1 MTKLNWEA
9 VLDQIDD
16 EFIREA
22 AENDGRR
29 VSAHPDGKET
39 LKMNTSRARRG
50 SRRFVTLAAA
60 VALLLALGVTAYAIS
75 SIHQRRQAE
84 LKESLSIE
92 ENQVESYVEYDTGA
106 EENAAGIALL
116 SAVADGEFQ
125 KVYVNISPVS
135 REDVSA
141 CAGTE
146 KFVYSIDGGNTFS
159 AAEPYVPEE
168 EWLKLGESNLVT
180 AYDPDAGGEI
190 QYVDPAEVSRLMLEH
205 AYDEETQ
212 TLTLQ
217 CNILRSSMD
226 CTKPVELRIWGI
238 TVTPLK
244 SGGTDVSL
252 DHDYGSVSFNPTG
265 LEVRELMLD
274 TPVVFENSE
283 TGECGTIEGLI
294 VYPTGLTWLVAHPDA
309 ENVYRSD
316 WTEEERAEYR
326 PLQVSWL
333 NSIEEALSG
342 AKLNFTDG
350 TDCAVQGILSMP
362 FEGGYVKANCAWQ
375 QTINISAIEGVEIMG
390 QTVGIR
396 QG

>member
-1 MTKLNWEA
+1 MIKLNWEA

-84 LKESLSIE
+84 LRDSLGIE
-92 ENQVESYVEYDTGA
+92 ENQVESYVEYDTGTG
-106 EENAAGIALL
+106 ENTAGITLL
-116 SAVADGEFQ
+116 SAVADGEIQ
-125 KVYVNISPVS
+125 QVYVNISPVS
-135 REDVSA
+135 PEEVTA
-141 CAGTE
+141 CAVTE
-146 KFVYSIDGGNTFS
+146 KFVWSIDGGNTFS
-159 AAEPYVPEE
+159 FAEPYVPKEQFTIS
-168 EWLKLGESNLVT
+168 ESDMT
-180 AYDPDAGGEI
+180 TFYDPDTGVENWH
-190 QYVDPAEVSRLMLEH
+190 VNPDVVAERMLTY

-212 TLTLQ
+212 TLTLR
-217 CNILRSSMD
+217 CSILRSSMD

-238 TVTPLK
+238 TMRPK
-244 SGGTDVSL
+244 DEGGTDVSL
-252 DHDYGSVSFNPTG
+252 DHDYGSVSFYPTG

-283 TGECGTIEGLI
+283 TGQCGTIEGLI
-294 VYPTGLTWLVAHPDA
+294 VYPTELTWLVTHPDA
-309 ENVYRSD
+309 ENVYRGD
-316 WTEEERAEYR
+316 WTEEEKEEYL
-326 PLQVSWL
+326 PLLRSWAGSL
-333 NSIEEALSG
+333 DQTLYG

-350 TDCAVQGILSMP
+350 TSFDIPVIVRMP
-362 FEGGYVKANCAWQ
+362 YEDGWAKGVTYWTAA
-375 QTINISAIEGVEIMG
+375 ININAIESVEIMG

>member
-1 MTKLNWEA
+1 MTKLNWET

-16 EFIREA
+16 AYVLEA
-22 AENDGRR
+22 AETGERRASAKRKRVGR
-29 VSAHPDGKET
+29 PT
-39 LKMNTSRARRG
+39 RRLAA
-50 SRRFVTLAAA
+50 LAAA
-60 VALLLALGVTAYAIS
+60 AALLLALGVTAYAIS

-84 LKESLSIE
+84 LRDSLGIE
-92 ENQVESYVEYDTGA
+92 ENQVESYVEYDTGTG
-106 EENAAGIALL
+106 ENTAGITLL
-116 SAVADGEFQ
+116 SAVADGEIQ
-125 KVYVNISPVS
+125 QVYVNISPVS
-135 REDVSA
+135 PEEVTA
-141 CAGTE
+141 CAVTE
-146 KFVYSIDGGNTFS
+146 KFVWSIDGGNTFS
-159 AAEPYVPEE
+159 FAEPYVPKEQFTIS
-168 EWLKLGESNLVT
+168 ESDMT
-180 AYDPDAGGEI
+180 TFYDPDTGVENWH
-190 QYVDPAEVSRLMLEH
+190 VNPDVVAERMLTY

-212 TLTLQ
+212 TLTLR
-217 CNILRSSMD
+217 CSILRSLMD
-226 CTKPVELRIWGI
+226 VTKSAELRIWGI
-238 TVTPLK
+238 TMRPK
-244 SGGTDVSL
+244 DEGGTDVSL
-252 DHDYGSVSFNPTG
+252 DRDYGSVSFNPTG

-350 TDCAVQGILSMP
+350 TSFAIPVIVHMP
-362 FEGGYVKANCAWQ
+362 FEDGWAKGVTYWKK
-375 QTINISAIEGVEIMG
+375 TININAIESVEIMG

>member
-16 EFIREA
+16 AYVLEA
-22 AENDGRR
+22 AETGERRASAKRKRLGR
-29 VSAHPDGKET
+29 PT
-39 LKMNTSRARRG
+39 RR
-50 SRRFVTLAAA
+50 LAALA
-60 VALLLALGVTAYAIS
+60 AVVALLLALGVTAYAIS

-84 LKESLSIE
+84 LRDSLGIE
-92 ENQVESYVEYDTGA
+92 ENQVESYVEYDTGTG
-106 EENAAGIALL
+106 ENTAGITLL
-116 SAVADGEFQ
+116 SAVADGEIQ
-125 KVYVNISPVS
+125 QVYVNISPVS
-135 REDVSA
+135 PEEVTA
-141 CAGTE
+141 CAVTE
-146 KFVYSIDGGNTFS
+146 KFVWSIDGGNTFS
-159 AAEPYVPEE
+159 FAEPYVPKEQFTIS
-168 EWLKLGESNLVT
+168 ESDMT
-180 AYDPDAGGEI
+180 TFYDPDTGVENWH
-190 QYVDPAEVSRLMLEH
+190 VNPDVVAERMLTY

-212 TLTLQ
+212 THTLR
-217 CNILRSSMD
+217 CSILRSSMD

-238 TVTPLK
+238 TMRPK
-244 SGGTDVSL
+244 DEGGTDVSL
-252 DHDYGSVSFNPTG
+252 DRDYGSVSFNPTG

-294 VYPTGLTWLVAHPDA
+294 VYPTGLTWLIAHPDA

-350 TDCAVQGILSMP
+350 TSFAIPFIVRMP
-362 FEGGYVKANCAWQ
+362 FEDGWAKGVTYWKK
-375 QTINISAIEGVEIMG
+375 TININAIESVEIMG

>member
-84 LKESLSIE
+84 LRDSLGIE
-92 ENQVESYVEYDTGA
+92 ENQVESYVEYDTGTG
-106 EENAAGIALL
+106 ENTAGITLL
-116 SAVADGEFQ
+116 SAVADGEIQ
-125 KVYVNISPVS
+125 QVYVNISPVS
-135 REDVSA
+135 PEEVTA
-141 CAGTE
+141 CAVTE
-146 KFVYSIDGGNTFS
+146 KFVWSIDGGNTFS
-159 AAEPYVPEE
+159 FAEPYVPKEQFTIS
-168 EWLKLGESNLVT
+168 ESDMT
-180 AYDPDAGGEI
+180 TFYDPDTGVENWH
-190 QYVDPAEVSRLMLEH
+190 VNPDVVAERMLTY

-212 TLTLQ
+212 TLTLR
-217 CNILRSSMD
+217 CSILRSLMD
-226 CTKPVELRIWGI
+226 VTKSAELRIWGI
-238 TVTPLK
+238 TMRPK
-244 SGGTDVSL
+244 DEGGTDVSL
-252 DHDYGSVSFNPTG
+252 DRDYGSVSFNPTG

-350 TDCAVQGILSMP
+350 TSFAIPVIVRMP
-362 FEGGYVKANCAWQ
+362 FEDGWAKGVTYWKK
-375 QTINISAIEGVEIMG
+375 TININAIESVEIMG

>member
-16 EFIREA
+16 AYVLEA
-22 AENDGRR
+22 AETGERRASAKRKRIGRPTR
-29 VSAHPDGKET
+29 H
-39 LKMNTSRARRG
+39 
-50 SRRFVTLAAA
+50 LAALVA
-60 VALLLALGVTAYAIS
+60 VVALLLALGVTAYAIS

-84 LKESLSIE
+84 LRDSLGIE
-92 ENQVESYVEYDTGA
+92 ENQVESYVEYDTGTG
-106 EENAAGIALL
+106 ENTAGITLL
-116 SAVADGEFQ
+116 SAVADGEIQ
-125 KVYVNISPVS
+125 QVYVNISPVS
-135 REDVSA
+135 PEEVTA
-141 CAGTE
+141 CAVTE
-146 KFVYSIDGGNTFS
+146 KFVWSIDGGNTFS
-159 AAEPYVPEE
+159 FAEPYVPKEQFTIS
-168 EWLKLGESNLVT
+168 ESDMT
-180 AYDPDAGGEI
+180 TFYDPDTGVENWH
-190 QYVDPAEVSRLMLEH
+190 VNPDVVAERMLTY

-212 TLTLQ
+212 TLTLR
-217 CNILRSSMD
+217 CSILRSLMD
-226 CTKPVELRIWGI
+226 VTKSAELRIWGI
-238 TVTPLK
+238 TMRPK
-244 SGGTDVSL
+244 DEGGTDVSL
-252 DHDYGSVSFNPTG
+252 DRDYGSVSFNPTG

-294 VYPTGLTWLVAHPDA
+294 VYPAGLTWLIAHPDA
-309 ENVYRSD
+309 ENVHRSD

-350 TDCAVQGILSMP
+350 TSFAIPVIVRMP
-362 FEGGYVKANCAWQ
+362 FEDGWAKGVTYWKK
-375 QTINISAIEGVEIMG
+375 TININAIESVEIMG

>member
-84 LKESLSIE
+84 LRDSLGIE
-92 ENQVESYVEYDTGA
+92 ENQVESYVEYDTGTG
-106 EENAAGIALL
+106 ENTAGITLL
-116 SAVADGEFQ
+116 SAVADGEIQ
-125 KVYVNISPVS
+125 QVYVNISPVS
-135 REDVSA
+135 PEEVTA
-141 CAGTE
+141 CAVTE
-146 KFVYSIDGGNTFS
+146 KFVWSIDGGNTFS
-159 AAEPYVPEE
+159 FAEPYVPKEQFTIS
-168 EWLKLGESNLVT
+168 ESDMT
-180 AYDPDAGGEI
+180 TFYDPDTGVENWH
-190 QYVDPAEVSRLMLEH
+190 VNPDVVAERMLTY

-212 TLTLQ
+212 TLTLR
-217 CNILRSSMD
+217 CSILRSSMD

-238 TVTPLK
+238 TMRPK
-244 SGGTDVSL
+244 DEGGTDVSL
-252 DHDYGSVSFNPTG
+252 DRDYGSVSFNPTG

-294 VYPTGLTWLVAHPDA
+294 VYPTGLTWLIAHPDA
-309 ENVYRSD
+309 ENVHRSD

-350 TDCAVQGILSMP
+350 TSFAIPVIVRMP
-362 FEGGYVKANCAWQ
+362 FEDGWAKGVTYWKK
-375 QTINISAIEGVEIMG
+375 TININAIESVEIMG

>member
-84 LKESLSIE
+84 LRDSLGIE
-92 ENQVESYVEYDTGA
+92 ENQVESYVEYDTGTG
-106 EENAAGIALL
+106 ENTAGITLL
-116 SAVADGEFQ
+116 SAVADGEIQ
-125 KVYVNISPVS
+125 QVYVNISPVS
-135 REDVSA
+135 PEEVTA
-141 CAGTE
+141 CAVTE
-146 KFVYSIDGGNTFS
+146 KFVWSIDGGNTFS
-159 AAEPYVPEE
+159 FAEPYVPKEQFTIS
-168 EWLKLGESNLVT
+168 ESDMT
-180 AYDPDAGGEI
+180 TFYDPDTGVENWH
-190 QYVDPAEVSRLMLEH
+190 VNPDVVAERMLTY

-212 TLTLQ
+212 TLTLR
-217 CNILRSSMD
+217 CSILRSLMD
-226 CTKPVELRIWGI
+226 VTKSAELRIWGI
-238 TVTPLK
+238 TMRPK
-244 SGGTDVSL
+244 DEGGTDVSL
-252 DHDYGSVSFNPTG
+252 DRDYGSVSFNPTG

-294 VYPTGLTWLVAHPDA
+294 VYPTGLTWLVAHPEA
-309 ENVYRSD
+309 ENVYRGD
-316 WTEEERAEYR
+316 WTEEEKAEYQ
-326 PLQVSWL
+326 PLLLSWL

-350 TDCAVQGILSMP
+350 TSFAIPVIVHMP
-362 FEGGYVKANCAWQ
+362 FEDGWAKGVTYWKK
-375 QTINISAIEGVEIMG
+375 TININAIESVEIMG

>member
-39 LKMNTSRARRG
+39 LKMHTSRARRG

-84 LKESLSIE
+84 LRDSLGIE
-92 ENQVESYVEYDTGA
+92 ENQVESYVEYDTGTG
-106 EENAAGIALL
+106 ENTAGITLL
-116 SAVADGEFQ
+116 SAVADGEIQ
-125 KVYVNISPVS
+125 QVYVNISPVS
-135 REDVSA
+135 PEEVTA
-141 CAGTE
+141 CAVTE
-146 KFVYSIDGGNTFS
+146 KFVWSIDGGNTFS
-159 AAEPYVPEE
+159 FAEPYVPKEQFTIS
-168 EWLKLGESNLVT
+168 ESDMT
-180 AYDPDAGGEI
+180 TFYDPDTGVENWH
-190 QYVDPAEVSRLMLEH
+190 VNPDVVAERMLTY

-212 TLTLQ
+212 TLTLR
-217 CNILRSSMD
+217 CSILRSLMD
-226 CTKPVELRIWGI
+226 VTKSAELRIWGI
-238 TVTPLK
+238 TMRPK
-244 SGGTDVSL
+244 DEGGTDVSL
-252 DHDYGSVSFNPTG
+252 DRDYGSVSFNPTG

-350 TDCAVQGILSMP
+350 TSFAIPVIVRMP
-362 FEGGYVKANCAWQ
+362 FEDGWAKGVTYWKK
-375 QTINISAIEGVEIMG
+375 TININAIESVEIMG

>member
-84 LKESLSIE
+84 LRDSLGIE
-92 ENQVESYVEYDTGA
+92 ENQVESYVEYDTGTG
-106 EENAAGIALL
+106 ENTAGITLL
-116 SAVADGEFQ
+116 SAVADGEIQ
-125 KVYVNISPVS
+125 QVYVNISPVS
-135 REDVSA
+135 PEEVTA
-141 CAGTE
+141 CAVTE
-146 KFVYSIDGGNTFS
+146 KFVWSIDGGNTFS
-159 AAEPYVPEE
+159 FAEPYVPKEQFTIS
-168 EWLKLGESNLVT
+168 ESDMT
-180 AYDPDAGGEI
+180 TFYDPDTGVENWH
-190 QYVDPAEVSRLMLEH
+190 VNPDVVAERMLTY

-212 TLTLQ
+212 TLTLR
-217 CNILRSSMD
+217 CSILRSLMD
-226 CTKPVELRIWGI
+226 VTKSAELRIWGI
-238 TVTPLK
+238 TMRPK
-244 SGGTDVSL
+244 DEGGTDVSL
-252 DHDYGSVSFNPTG
+252 DRDYGSVSFNPTG

-283 TGECGTIEGLI
+283 TGQCGTIEGLI
-294 VYPTGLTWLVAHPDA
+294 VYPTGLTWLVAHPEA
-309 ENVYRSD
+309 ENVYRGD
-316 WTEEERAEYR
+316 WTEEEKAEYQ
-326 PLQVSWL
+326 PLLLSWL

-350 TDCAVQGILSMP
+350 TSFAIPVIVHMP
-362 FEGGYVKANCAWQ
+362 FEDGWAKGVTYWKK
-375 QTINISAIEGVEIMG
+375 TININAIESVEIMG

>member
-92 ENQVESYVEYDTGA
+92 ENQVESYVEYDTGTG
-106 EENAAGIALL
+106 ENTAGITLL
-116 SAVADGEFQ
+116 SAVADGEIQ
-125 KVYVNISPVS
+125 QVYVNISPVS
-135 REDVSA
+135 PEEVTA
-141 CAGTE
+141 CAVTE
-146 KFVYSIDGGNTFS
+146 KFVWSIDGGNTFS
-159 AAEPYVPEE
+159 FAEPYVPKEQFTIS
-168 EWLKLGESNLVT
+168 ESDMT
-180 AYDPDAGGEI
+180 TFYDPDTGVENWH
-190 QYVDPAEVSRLMLEH
+190 VNPDVVAERMLTY

-212 TLTLQ
+212 TLTLR
-217 CNILRSSMD
+217 CSILRSLMD
-226 CTKPVELRIWGI
+226 VTKSAELRIWGI
-238 TVTPLK
+238 TMRPK
-244 SGGTDVSL
+244 DEGGTDVSL
-252 DHDYGSVSFNPTG
+252 DRDYGSVSFNPTG

-294 VYPTGLTWLVAHPDA
+294 VYPAGVTWLIAHPDA
-309 ENVYRSD
+309 ENVHRSD
-316 WTEEERAEYR
+316 WTEEEKAEYQ
-326 PLQVSWL
+326 PLLLSWL

-350 TDCAVQGILSMP
+350 TSFAIPVIVHMP
-362 FEGGYVKANCAWQ
+362 FEDGWAKGVTYWKK
-375 QTINISAIEGVEIMG
+375 TININAI
-390 QTVGIR
+390 
-396 QG
+396 

>member
-92 ENQVESYVEYDTGA
+92 ENQVESYVEYDTGTG
-106 EENAAGIALL
+106 ENTAGITLL
-116 SAVADGEFQ
+116 SAVADGEIQ
-125 KVYVNISPVS
+125 QVYVNISPVS
-135 REDVSA
+135 PEEVTA
-141 CAGTE
+141 CAVTE
-146 KFVYSIDGGNTFS
+146 KFVWSIDGGNTFS
-159 AAEPYVPEE
+159 FAEPYVPKEQFTIS
-168 EWLKLGESNLVT
+168 ESDMT
-180 AYDPDAGGEI
+180 TFYDPDTGVENWH
-190 QYVDPAEVSRLMLEH
+190 VNPDVVAERMLTY

-212 TLTLQ
+212 TLTLR
-217 CNILRSSMD
+217 CSILRSLMD
-226 CTKPVELRIWGI
+226 VTKSAELRIWGI
-238 TVTPLK
+238 TMRPK
-244 SGGTDVSL
+244 DEGGTDVSL
-252 DHDYGSVSFNPTG
+252 DRDYGSVSFNPTG

-294 VYPTGLTWLVAHPDA
+294 VYPTGLTWLIAHPDA
-309 ENVYRSD
+309 ENVHRSD

-350 TDCAVQGILSMP
+350 TSFAIPVIVRMP
-362 FEGGYVKANCAWQ
+362 FEDGWAKGVTYWKK
-375 QTINISAIEGVEIMG
+375 TININAIESVEIMG

>member
-84 LKESLSIE
+84 LRDSLGIE
-92 ENQVESYVEYDTGA
+92 ENQVESYVEYDTGTG
-106 EENAAGIALL
+106 ENTAGITLL
-116 SAVADGEFQ
+116 SAVADGEIQ
-125 KVYVNISPVS
+125 QVYVNISPVS
-135 REDVSA
+135 PEEVTA
-141 CAGTE
+141 CAVTE
-146 KFVYSIDGGNTFS
+146 KFVWSIDGGNTFS
-159 AAEPYVPEE
+159 FAEPYVPKEQFTIS
-168 EWLKLGESNLVT
+168 ESDMT
-180 AYDPDAGGEI
+180 TFYDPDTGVENWH
-190 QYVDPAEVSRLMLEH
+190 VNPDVVAERMLTY

-212 TLTLQ
+212 TLTLR
-217 CNILRSSMD
+217 CSILRSLMD
-226 CTKPVELRIWGI
+226 VTKSAELRIWGI
-238 TVTPLK
+238 TMRPK
-244 SGGTDVSL
+244 DEGGTDVSL
-252 DHDYGSVSFNPTG
+252 DHDYGSVSFYPTG

-294 VYPTGLTWLVAHPDA
+294 VYPTGLTWLVAHPEA
-309 ENVYRSD
+309 ENVYRGD
-316 WTEEERAEYR
+316 WTEEEKAEYR
-326 PLQVSWL
+326 PQQVSWL
-333 NSIEEALSG
+333 NSIDEALSG

-350 TDCAVQGILSMP
+350 TSFAIPVIVRMP
-362 FEGGYVKANCAWQ
+362 FEDGWAKGVTYWKK
-375 QTINISAIEGVEIMG
+375 TININAIESVEIMG

>member
-84 LKESLSIE
+84 LRDSLGIE
-92 ENQVESYVEYDTGA
+92 ENQVESYVEYDTGTG
-106 EENAAGIALL
+106 ENTAGITLL
-116 SAVADGEFQ
+116 SAVADGEIQ
-125 KVYVNISPVS
+125 QVYVNISPVS
-135 REDVSA
+135 PEEVTA
-141 CAGTE
+141 CAVTE
-146 KFVYSIDGGNTFS
+146 KFVWSIDGGNTFS
-159 AAEPYVPEE
+159 FAEPYVPKEQFTIS
-168 EWLKLGESNLVT
+168 ESDMT
-180 AYDPDAGGEI
+180 TFYDPDTGVENWH
-190 QYVDPAEVSRLMLEH
+190 VNPDVVAERMLTY

-212 TLTLQ
+212 TLTLR
-217 CNILRSSMD
+217 CSILRSLMD
-226 CTKPVELRIWGI
+226 VTKSAELRIWGI
-238 TVTPLK
+238 TMRPK
-244 SGGTDVSL
+244 DEGGTDVSL
-252 DHDYGSVSFNPTG
+252 DRDYGSVSFYPTG

-283 TGECGTIEGLI
+283 TGECGSIEGLT
-294 VYPTGLTWLVAHPDA
+294 VYPTGLTWLITHPDA

-316 WTEEERAEYR
+316 WTEEEKAEYQ
-326 PLQVSWL
+326 PLLLSWL

-350 TDCAVQGILSMP
+350 TSFAIPVIVHMP
-362 FEGGYVKANCAWQ
+362 FEDGWAKGVTYWKK
-375 QTINISAIEGVEIMG
+375 TININAIESVEIMG

>member
-84 LKESLSIE
+84 LRDSLGIE
-92 ENQVESYVEYDTGA
+92 ENQVESYVEYDTGTG
-106 EENAAGIALL
+106 ENTAGITLL
-116 SAVADGEFQ
+116 SAVADGEIQ
-125 KVYVNISPVS
+125 QVYVNISPVS
-135 REDVSA
+135 PEEVTA
-141 CAGTE
+141 CAVTE
-146 KFVYSIDGGNTFS
+146 KFVWSIDGGNTFS
-159 AAEPYVPEE
+159 FAEPYVPKEQFTIS
-168 EWLKLGESNLVT
+168 ESDMT
-180 AYDPDAGGEI
+180 TFYDPDTGVENWH
-190 QYVDPAEVSRLMLEH
+190 VNPDVVAERMLTY

-212 TLTLQ
+212 TLTLR
-217 CNILRSSMD
+217 CSILRSLMD
-226 CTKPVELRIWGI
+226 VTKSAELRIWGI
-238 TVTPLK
+238 TMRPK
-244 SGGTDVSL
+244 DEGGTDVSL
-252 DHDYGSVSFNPTG
+252 DRDYGSVSFNPTG
-265 LEVRELMLD
+265 REVRELMLD

-350 TDCAVQGILSMP
+350 TSFAIPVIVRMP
-362 FEGGYVKANCAWQ
+362 FEDGWAKGVTYWKK
-375 QTINISAIEGVEIMG
+375 TININAIESVEIMG

>member
-84 LKESLSIE
+84 LRDSLGIE
-92 ENQVESYVEYDTGA
+92 ENQVESYVEYDTGTG
-106 EENAAGIALL
+106 ENTAGITLL
-116 SAVADGEFQ
+116 SAVADGEIQ
-125 KVYVNISPVS
+125 QVYVNISPVS
-135 REDVSA
+135 PEEVTA
-141 CAGTE
+141 CAVTE
-146 KFVYSIDGGNTFS
+146 KFVWSIDGGNTFS
-159 AAEPYVPEE
+159 FAEPYVPKEQFTIS
-168 EWLKLGESNLVT
+168 ESDMT
-180 AYDPDAGGEI
+180 TFYDPDTGVENWH
-190 QYVDPAEVSRLMLEH
+190 VNPDVVAERMLTY

-212 TLTLQ
+212 TLTLR
-217 CNILRSSMD
+217 CSILRSLMD
-226 CTKPVELRIWGI
+226 VTKSAELRIWGI
-238 TVTPLK
+238 TMRPK
-244 SGGTDVSL
+244 DEGGTDVSL
-252 DHDYGSVSFNPTG
+252 DHDYGSVSFYPTG

-294 VYPTGLTWLVAHPDA
+294 VYPTGLTWLIAHPDA

-350 TDCAVQGILSMP
+350 TSFAIPVIVHMP
-362 FEGGYVKANCAWQ
+362 FEDGWAKGVTYWKK
-375 QTINISAIEGVEIMG
+375 TININAIESVEIMG

>member
-84 LKESLSIE
+84 LRDSLGIE
-92 ENQVESYVEYDTGA
+92 ENQVESYVEYDTGTG
-106 EENAAGIALL
+106 ENTAGITLL
-116 SAVADGEFQ
+116 SAVADGEIQ
-125 KVYVNISPVS
+125 QVYVNISPVS
-135 REDVSA
+135 PEEVTA
-141 CAGTE
+141 CAVTE
-146 KFVYSIDGGNTFS
+146 KFVWSIDGGNTFS
-159 AAEPYVPEE
+159 FAEPYVPKEQFTIS
-168 EWLKLGESNLVT
+168 ESDMT
-180 AYDPDAGGEI
+180 TFYDPDTGVENWH
-190 QYVDPAEVSRLMLEH
+190 VNPDVVAERMLTY

-212 TLTLQ
+212 TLTLR
-217 CNILRSSMD
+217 CSILRSLMD
-226 CTKPVELRIWGI
+226 VTKSAELRIWGI
-238 TVTPLK
+238 TMRPK
-244 SGGTDVSL
+244 DEGGTDVSL
-252 DHDYGSVSFNPTG
+252 DRDYGSVSFYPTG

-283 TGECGTIEGLI
+283 TGECGSIEGLT
-294 VYPTGLTWLVAHPDA
+294 VYPTGLTWLITHPDA

-316 WTEEERAEYR
+316 WTEEEKAEYQ
-326 PLQVSWL
+326 PLQLSWL

-396 QG
+396 QK

>member
-84 LKESLSIE
+84 LRDSLGIE
-92 ENQVESYVEYDTGA
+92 ENQVESYVEYDTGTG
-106 EENAAGIALL
+106 ENTAGITLL
-116 SAVADGEFQ
+116 SAVADGEIQ
-125 KVYVNISPVS
+125 QVYVNISPVS
-135 REDVSA
+135 PEEVTA
-141 CAGTE
+141 CAVTE
-146 KFVYSIDGGNTFS
+146 KFVWSIDGGNTFS
-159 AAEPYVPEE
+159 FAEPYVPKEQFTIS
-168 EWLKLGESNLVT
+168 ESDMT
-180 AYDPDAGGEI
+180 TFYDPDTGVENWH
-190 QYVDPAEVSRLMLEH
+190 VNPDVVAERMLTY

-212 TLTLQ
+212 TLTLR
-217 CNILRSSMD
+217 CSILRSSMD

-238 TVTPLK
+238 TMRPK
-244 SGGTDVSL
+244 DEGGTDVSL
-252 DHDYGSVSFNPTG
+252 DRDYGSVSFYPTG

-294 VYPTGLTWLVAHPDA
+294 VYPTGLTWLIAHPDA
-309 ENVYRSD
+309 ENVHRSE

-350 TDCAVQGILSMP
+350 TSFAIPVIVRMP
-362 FEGGYVKANCAWQ
+362 FEDGWAKGVTYWKK
-375 QTINISAIEGVEIMG
+375 TININAIESVEIMG

>member
-16 EFIREA
+16 AYVLEA
-22 AENDGRR
+22 AETGERRASAKRKGIGR
-29 VSAHPDGKET
+29 PT
-39 LKMNTSRARRG
+39 RR
-50 SRRFVTLAAA
+50 LAALA
-60 VALLLALGVTAYAIS
+60 AVVALLLALGVTAYAIS

-92 ENQVESYVEYDTGA
+92 DNQVESYVEYDMGA
-106 EENAAGIALL
+106 EENTPGITLL

-125 KVYVNISPVS
+125 RVYVNVSPVS
-135 REDVSA
+135 REDVNA
-141 CAGTE
+141 CAGTA
-146 KFVYSIDGGNTFS
+146 KFAFSVDGGNTFS
-159 AAEPYVPEE
+159 YAAPYMPQEE
-168 EWLKLGESNLVT
+168 RLKLNESDLVT
-180 AYDPDAGGEI
+180 AYDPDTGGEI
-190 QYVDPAEVSRLMLEH
+190 RYVDPAAVSELMLEH
-205 AYDEETQ
+205 AYDQETQ

-217 CNILRSSMD
+217 CNILRDEID
-226 CTKPVELRIWGI
+226 CTKPVELEVWGI
-238 TVTPLK
+238 TMRPGDDGSVE
-244 SGGTDVSL
+244 VSL
-252 DHDYGSVSFNPTG
+252 DRNYGSVSFDPTG

-283 TGECGTIEGLI
+283 TGQRGTIEGLI
-294 VYPTGLTWLVAHPDA
+294 VYPTGLTWLIAHPDA
-309 ENVYRSD
+309 ENVHRSD

-350 TDCAVQGILSMP
+350 TSFAIPVIVRMP
-362 FEGGYVKANCAWQ
+362 FEDGWAKGVTYWTAA
-375 QTINISAIEGVEIMG
+375 ININAIESVEIMG

>member
-84 LKESLSIE
+84 LRDSLGIE
-92 ENQVESYVEYDTGA
+92 ENQVESYVEYDTGTG
-106 EENAAGIALL
+106 ENTAGITLL
-116 SAVADGEFQ
+116 SAVADGEIQ
-125 KVYVNISPVS
+125 QVYVNISPVS
-135 REDVSA
+135 PEEVTA
-141 CAGTE
+141 CAVTE
-146 KFVYSIDGGNTFS
+146 KFVWSIDGGNTFS
-159 AAEPYVPEE
+159 FAEPYVPKEQFTIS
-168 EWLKLGESNLVT
+168 ESDMT
-180 AYDPDAGGEI
+180 TFYDPDTGVENWH
-190 QYVDPAEVSRLMLEH
+190 VNPDVVAERMLTY

-212 TLTLQ
+212 TLTLR
-217 CNILRSSMD
+217 CSILRSLMD
-226 CTKPVELRIWGI
+226 VTKSAELRIWGI
-238 TVTPLK
+238 TMRPK
-244 SGGTDVSL
+244 DEGGTDVSL
-252 DHDYGSVSFNPTG
+252 DRDYGSVSFNPTG

-350 TDCAVQGILSMP
+350 TSFAIPASVRMP
-362 FEGGYVKANCAWQ
+362 FEDGWAKGVTYWKK
-375 QTINISAIEGVEIMG
+375 TININAIESVEIMG

>member
-92 ENQVESYVEYDTGA
+92 ENQVESYVEYDTGTG
-106 EENAAGIALL
+106 ENTAGITLL
-116 SAVADGEFQ
+116 SAVADGEIQ
-125 KVYVNISPVS
+125 QVYVNISPVS
-135 REDVSA
+135 PEEVTA
-141 CAGTE
+141 CAVTE
-146 KFVYSIDGGNTFS
+146 KFVWSIDGGNTFS
-159 AAEPYVPEE
+159 FAEPYVPKEQFTIS
-168 EWLKLGESNLVT
+168 ESDMT
-180 AYDPDAGGEI
+180 TFYDPDTGVENWH
-190 QYVDPAEVSRLMLEH
+190 VNPDVVAERMLTY

-212 TLTLQ
+212 TLTLR
-217 CNILRSSMD
+217 CSILRSLMD
-226 CTKPVELRIWGI
+226 VTKSAELRIWGI
-238 TVTPLK
+238 TMRPK
-244 SGGTDVSL
+244 DEGGTDVSL
-252 DHDYGSVSFNPTG
+252 DRDYGSVSFNPTG

-294 VYPTGLTWLVAHPDA
+294 VYPAGLTWLVAHPEA
-309 ENVYRSD
+309 ENVYRGD

-350 TDCAVQGILSMP
+350 TSFAIPVIVRMP
-362 FEGGYVKANCAWQ
+362 FEDGWAKGVTYWKK
-375 QTINISAIEGVEIMG
+375 TININAIESVEIMG

>member
-84 LKESLSIE
+84 LRDSLGIE
-92 ENQVESYVEYDTGA
+92 ENQVESYVEYDTGTG
-106 EENAAGIALL
+106 ENTAGITLL
-116 SAVADGEFQ
+116 SAVADGEIQ
-125 KVYVNISPVS
+125 QVYVNISPVS
-135 REDVSA
+135 PEEVTA
-141 CAGTE
+141 CAVTE
-146 KFVYSIDGGNTFS
+146 KFVWSIDGGNTFS
-159 AAEPYVPEE
+159 FAEPYVPKEQFTIS
-168 EWLKLGESNLVT
+168 ESDMT
-180 AYDPDAGGEI
+180 TFYDPDTGVENWH
-190 QYVDPAEVSRLMLEH
+190 VNPDVVAERMLTY

-212 TLTLQ
+212 TLTLR
-217 CNILRSSMD
+217 CSILRSLMD
-226 CTKPVELRIWGI
+226 VTKSAELRIWGI
-238 TVTPLK
+238 TMRPK
-244 SGGTDVSL
+244 DEGGTDVSL
-252 DHDYGSVSFNPTG
+252 DHDYGSVSFYPTG

-283 TGECGTIEGLI
+283 TGECGSIEGLT
-294 VYPTGLTWLVAHPDA
+294 VYPTGLTWLITHPDA

-316 WTEEERAEYR
+316 WTEEEKAEYQ
-326 PLQVSWL
+326 PLQLSWL

-350 TDCAVQGILSMP
+350 TSFAIPVIVHMP
-362 FEGGYVKANCAWQ
+362 FEDGWAKGVTYWKK
-375 QTINISAIEGVEIMG
+375 TININAIESVEIMG

>member
-141 CAGTE
+141 CAGTA
-146 KFVYSIDGGNTFS
+146 KFACSVDGGNTFGF
-159 AAEPYVPEE
+159 ADPYVPEE
-168 EWLKLGESNLVT
+168 EWLKLSESDYVT
-180 AYDPDAGGEI
+180 ENNPDTGGEI
-190 QYVDPAEVSRLMLEH
+190 QYVNPAAVSRLWLEH

-212 TLTLQ
+212 TLTLECQ
-217 CNILRSSMD
+217 ILRSEMD

-238 TVTPLK
+238 TMRPK
-244 SGGTDVSL
+244 DEGGTDVSL
-252 DHDYGSVSFNPTG
+252 DRDYGSVSFNPTG

-283 TGECGTIEGLI
+283 TGECGSIEGLT
-294 VYPTGLTWLVAHPDA
+294 VYPTGLTWLITHPDA
-309 ENVYRSD
+309 ENVHRSD

-350 TDCAVQGILSMP
+350 TSFAIPVIVRMP
-362 FEGGYVKANCAWQ
+362 FEDGWAKGVTYWKK
-375 QTINISAIEGVEIMG
+375 TININAIESVEIMG

>member
-84 LKESLSIE
+84 LRDSLGIE
-92 ENQVESYVEYDTGA
+92 ENQVESYVEYDTGTG
-106 EENAAGIALL
+106 ENTAGITLL
-116 SAVADGEFQ
+116 SAVADGEIQ
-125 KVYVNISPVS
+125 QVYVNISPVS
-135 REDVSA
+135 PEEVTA
-141 CAGTE
+141 CAVTE
-146 KFVYSIDGGNTFS
+146 KFVWSIDGGNTFS
-159 AAEPYVPEE
+159 FAEPYVPKEQFTIS
-168 EWLKLGESNLVT
+168 ESDMT
-180 AYDPDAGGEI
+180 TFYDPDTGVENWH
-190 QYVDPAEVSRLMLEH
+190 VNPDVVAERMLTY

-217 CNILRSSMD
+217 CNILRSEMD
-226 CTKPVELRIWGI
+226 CTKPVELEIWGI

-252 DHDYGSVSFNPTG
+252 DHDYGSVSFYPTG

-283 TGECGTIEGLI
+283 TGECGSIEGLT
-294 VYPTGLTWLVAHPDA
+294 VYPTGLTWLITHPDA

-316 WTEEERAEYR
+316 WTEEEKAEYQ
-326 PLQVSWL
+326 PLQLSWL

-375 QTINISAIEGVEIMG
+375 QTINISAIKGVEIMG

>member
-159 AAEPYVPEE
+159 AAEPYMPEE

-252 DHDYGSVSFNPTG
+252 DNDYGSVSFYPTG

-294 VYPTGLTWLVAHPDA
+294 VYPTGLTWLVAHPEA
-309 ENVYRSD
+309 ENVYRGD
-316 WTEEERAEYR
+316 WTEEEKAEYQ
-326 PLQVSWL
+326 PLLLSWL

-350 TDCAVQGILSMP
+350 TSFAIPVIVHMP
-362 FEGGYVKANCAWQ
+362 FEDGWAKGVTYWKK
-375 QTINISAIEGVEIMG
+375 TININAIESVEIMG

>member
-84 LKESLSIE
+84 LRDSLGIE
-92 ENQVESYVEYDTGA
+92 ENQVESYVEYDTGTG
-106 EENAAGIALL
+106 ENTAGITLL
-116 SAVADGEFQ
+116 SAVADGEIQ
-125 KVYVNISPVS
+125 QVYVNISPVS
-135 REDVSA
+135 PEEVTA
-141 CAGTE
+141 CAVTE
-146 KFVYSIDGGNTFS
+146 KFVWSIDGGNTFS
-159 AAEPYVPEE
+159 FAEPYVPKEQFTIS
-168 EWLKLGESNLVT
+168 ESDMT
-180 AYDPDAGGEI
+180 TFYDPDTGVENWH
-190 QYVDPAEVSRLMLEH
+190 VNPDVVAERMLTY

-212 TLTLQ
+212 TLTLR
-217 CNILRSSMD
+217 CSILRSLMD
-226 CTKPVELRIWGI
+226 VTKSAELRIWGI
-238 TVTPLK
+238 TMRPK
-244 SGGTDVSL
+244 DEGGTDVSL
-252 DHDYGSVSFNPTG
+252 DRDYGSVSFNPTG

-294 VYPTGLTWLVAHPDA
+294 VYPTGLTWLIAHPDA

-396 QG
+396 QK

>member
-84 LKESLSIE
+84 LRDSLGIE
-92 ENQVESYVEYDTGA
+92 ENQVESYVEYDTGTG
-106 EENAAGIALL
+106 ENTAGITLL
-116 SAVADGEFQ
+116 SAVADGEIQ
-125 KVYVNISPVS
+125 QVYVNISPVS
-135 REDVSA
+135 PEEVTA
-141 CAGTE
+141 CAVTE
-146 KFVYSIDGGNTFS
+146 KFVWSIDGGNTFS
-159 AAEPYVPEE
+159 FAEPYVPKEQFTIS
-168 EWLKLGESNLVT
+168 ESDMT
-180 AYDPDAGGEI
+180 TFYDPDTGVENWH
-190 QYVDPAEVSRLMLEH
+190 VNPDVVAERMLTY

-212 TLTLQ
+212 TLTLR
-217 CNILRSSMD
+217 CSILRSLMD
-226 CTKPVELRIWGI
+226 VTKSAELRIWGI
-238 TVTPLK
+238 TMRPK
-244 SGGTDVSL
+244 DEGGTDVSL
-252 DHDYGSVSFNPTG
+252 DRDYGSVSFNPTG

-294 VYPTGLTWLVAHPDA
+294 VYPTGLTWLIAHPDA
-309 ENVYRSD
+309 ENVHRSD

-350 TDCAVQGILSMP
+350 TSFAIPVIVRMP
-362 FEGGYVKANCAWQ
+362 FEDGWAKGVTYWKK
-375 QTINISAIEGVEIMG
+375 TININAIESVEIMG

>member
-84 LKESLSIE
+84 LRDSLGIE
-92 ENQVESYVEYDTGA
+92 ENQVESYVEYDTGTG
-106 EENAAGIALL
+106 ENTAGITLL
-116 SAVADGEFQ
+116 SAVADGEIQ
-125 KVYVNISPVS
+125 QVYVNISPVS
-135 REDVSA
+135 PEEVTA
-141 CAGTE
+141 CAVTE
-146 KFVYSIDGGNTFS
+146 KFVWSIDGGNTFS
-159 AAEPYVPEE
+159 FAEPYVPKEQFTIS
-168 EWLKLGESNLVT
+168 ESDMT
-180 AYDPDAGGEI
+180 TFYDPDTGVENWH
-190 QYVDPAEVSRLMLEH
+190 VNPDVVAERMLTY

-212 TLTLQ
+212 TLTLR
-217 CNILRSSMD
+217 CSILRSLMD
-226 CTKPVELRIWGI
+226 VTKSAELRIWGI
-238 TVTPLK
+238 TMRPK
-244 SGGTDVSL
+244 DEGGTDVSL
-252 DHDYGSVSFNPTG
+252 DRDYGSVSFNPTG

-294 VYPTGLTWLVAHPDA
+294 VYPTGLTWLVAHPEA
-309 ENVYRSD
+309 ENVYRGD

-350 TDCAVQGILSMP
+350 TSFAIPVIVRMP
-362 FEGGYVKANCAWQ
+362 FEDGWAKGVTYWKK
-375 QTINISAIEGVEIMG
+375 TININAIESVEIMG

>member
-92 ENQVESYVEYDTGA
+92 ENQVESYVEYDTGTG
-106 EENAAGIALL
+106 ENTAGITLL
-116 SAVADGEFQ
+116 SAVADGEIQ
-125 KVYVNISPVS
+125 QVYVNISPVS
-135 REDVSA
+135 PEEVTA
-141 CAGTE
+141 CAVTE
-146 KFVYSIDGGNTFS
+146 KFVWSIDGGNTFS
-159 AAEPYVPEE
+159 FAEPYVPKEQFTIS
-168 EWLKLGESNLVT
+168 ESDMT
-180 AYDPDAGGEI
+180 TFYDPDTGVENWH
-190 QYVDPAEVSRLMLEH
+190 VNPDVVAERMLTY

-212 TLTLQ
+212 TLTLR
-217 CNILRSSMD
+217 CSILRSLMD
-226 CTKPVELRIWGI
+226 VTKSAELRIWGI
-238 TVTPLK
+238 TMRPK
-244 SGGTDVSL
+244 DEGGTDVSL
-252 DHDYGSVSFNPTG
+252 DRDYGSVSFNPTG

-294 VYPTGLTWLVAHPDA
+294 VYPAGLTWLIAHPDA
-309 ENVYRSD
+309 ENVHRSD

-350 TDCAVQGILSMP
+350 TSFAIPVIVRMP
-362 FEGGYVKANCAWQ
+362 FEDGWAKGVTYWKK
-375 QTINISAIEGVEIMG
+375 TININAIESVEIMG

>member
-1 MTKLNWEA
+1 MIKLNWEA

-84 LKESLSIE
+84 LRDSLGIE
-92 ENQVESYVEYDTGA
+92 ENQVESYVEYDTGTG
-106 EENAAGIALL
+106 ENTAGITLL
-116 SAVADGEFQ
+116 SAVADGEIQ
-125 KVYVNISPVS
+125 QVYVNISPVS
-135 REDVSA
+135 PEEVTA
-141 CAGTE
+141 CAVTE
-146 KFVYSIDGGNTFS
+146 KFVWSIDGGNTFS
-159 AAEPYVPEE
+159 FAEPYVPKEQFTIS
-168 EWLKLGESNLVT
+168 ESDMT
-180 AYDPDAGGEI
+180 TFYDPDTGVENWH
-190 QYVDPAEVSRLMLEH
+190 VNPDVVAERMLTY

-212 TLTLQ
+212 TLTLR
-217 CNILRSSMD
+217 CSILRSSMD

-238 TVTPLK
+238 TMRPK
-244 SGGTDVSL
+244 DEGGTDVSL
-252 DHDYGSVSFNPTG
+252 DRDYGSVSFDPTG

-294 VYPTGLTWLVAHPDA
+294 VYPTGLTWLIAHPDA
-309 ENVYRSD
+309 ENVHRSD

-333 NSIEEALSG
+333 NSIDEALSG

-350 TDCAVQGILSMP
+350 TSFAIPVIVRMP
-362 FEGGYVKANCAWQ
+362 FEDGWAKGVTYWKK
-375 QTINISAIEGVEIMG
+375 TININAIESVEIMG

>member
-84 LKESLSIE
+84 LRDSLGIE
-92 ENQVESYVEYDTGA
+92 ENQVESYVEYDTGTG
-106 EENAAGIALL
+106 ENTAGITLL
-116 SAVADGEFQ
+116 SAVADGEIQ
-125 KVYVNISPVS
+125 QVYVNISPVS
-135 REDVSA
+135 PEEVTA
-141 CAGTE
+141 CAVTE
-146 KFVYSIDGGNTFS
+146 KFVWSIDGGNTFS
-159 AAEPYVPEE
+159 FAEPYVPKEQFTIS
-168 EWLKLGESNLVT
+168 ESDMT
-180 AYDPDAGGEI
+180 TFYDPDTGVENWH
-190 QYVDPAEVSRLMLEH
+190 VNPDVVAERMLTY

-212 TLTLQ
+212 TLTLR
-217 CNILRSSMD
+217 CSILRSLMD
-226 CTKPVELRIWGI
+226 VTKSAELRIWGI
-238 TVTPLK
+238 TMRPK
-244 SGGTDVSL
+244 DEGGTDVSL
-252 DHDYGSVSFNPTG
+252 DRDYGSVSFNPTG

-283 TGECGTIEGLI
+283 TGECGTIEGVI
-294 VYPTGLTWLVAHPDA
+294 VYPTGLTWLIAHPDA
-309 ENVYRSD
+309 ENVHRSD

-350 TDCAVQGILSMP
+350 TSFAIPVIVRMP
-362 FEGGYVKANCAWQ
+362 FEDGWAKGVTYWKK
-375 QTINISAIEGVEIMG
+375 TININAIESVEIMG

>member
-1 MTKLNWEA
+1 MTKVNWEA

-16 EFIREA
+16 AYVLEA
-22 AENDGRR
+22 AETGERRASAKRKRLGR
-29 VSAHPDGKET
+29 PT
-39 LKMNTSRARRG
+39 RRLAA
-50 SRRFVTLAAA
+50 LAAA
-60 VALLLALGVTAYAIS
+60 AALLLALGVTAYAIS

-84 LKESLSIE
+84 LRDSLGIE
-92 ENQVESYVEYDTGA
+92 ENQVESYVEYDTGTG
-106 EENAAGIALL
+106 ENTAGITLL
-116 SAVADGEFQ
+116 SAVADGEIQ
-125 KVYVNISPVS
+125 QVYVNISPVS
-135 REDVSA
+135 PEEVTA
-141 CAGTE
+141 CAVTE
-146 KFVYSIDGGNTFS
+146 KFVWSIDGGNTFS
-159 AAEPYVPEE
+159 FAEPYVPKEQFTIS
-168 EWLKLGESNLVT
+168 ESDMT
-180 AYDPDAGGEI
+180 TFYDPDTGVENWH
-190 QYVDPAEVSRLMLEH
+190 VNPDVVAERMLTY

-212 TLTLQ
+212 TLTLR
-217 CNILRSSMD
+217 CSILRSSMD

-238 TVTPLK
+238 TMRPK
-244 SGGTDVSL
+244 DEGGTDVSL
-252 DHDYGSVSFNPTG
+252 DRDYGSVSFNPTG

-294 VYPTGLTWLVAHPDA
+294 VYPTGLTWLIAHPDA
-309 ENVYRSD
+309 ENVHRSD

-350 TDCAVQGILSMP
+350 TSFAIPVIVRMP
-362 FEGGYVKANCAWQ
+362 FEDGWAKGVTYWTAA
-375 QTINISAIEGVEIMG
+375 ININAIESVEIMG